1 MIAFMFGVWYLAVA
15 IGMKGAGMFGEKIDK
30 IANESGLSSFFWMLT
45 IISLVMAALSVLM
58 TPVIKKLMHGVR

>member
-15 IGMKGAGMFGEKIDK
+15 IGMKGAGMFGENIDK
-30 IANESGLSSFFWMLT
+30 IANEHGLSYFFWMLT
-45 IISLVMAALSVLM
+45 LISVAVALFSVAM

>member
-30 IANESGLSSFFWMLT
+30 IANESGLSSFFWLLT
-45 IISLVMAALSVLM
+45 AVSLGVAVFSIIMQ
-58 TPVIKKLMHGVR
+58 PVIKKLMHGVR